1 MMKRVTVIFMLIA
14 TALFCLATGAYAASN
29 LTAIKAYLNGDVKF
43 LMDGANWRPTDD
55 KGIEVL
61 PITYD
66 GATYLP
72 LRVFANAFDIP
83 VSYDVA
89 SKTIL
94 LGESSALNLNAKQVT
109 TEYTGSEWH
118 DVIDKKQLVFGGHQ
132 YNGAFAFAASSNESY
147 NFKINFGQKYSSLHL
162 IILAKDNMKIKVYN
176 GDKQQLSDEISLVE
190 GEVKEV
196 DVDLQG
202 SQYAAVYAYGYD
214 TTKSN
219 YPLVY
224 ILKESSVK

>member
-1 MMKRVTVIFMLIA
+1 
-14 TALFCLATGAYAASN
+14 
-29 LTAIKAYLNGDVKF
+29 
-43 LMDGANWRPTDD
+43 
-55 KGIEVL
+55 
-61 PITYD
+61 
-66 GATYLP
+66 
-72 LRVFANAFDIP
+72 
-83 VSYDVA
+83 
-89 SKTIL
+89 
-94 LGESSALNLNAKQVT
+94 
-109 TEYTGSEWH
+109 
-118 DVIDKKQLVFGGHQ
+118 
-132 YNGAFAFAASSNESY
+132 
-147 NFKINFGQKYSSLHL
+147 
-162 IILAKDNMKIKVYN
+162 MKIKVYN